1 VDAPGRYRRALL
13 RYLRGELARLKDPA
27 LDERVA
33 SIVAAFDQAEA
44 SGHELSPWIMGA
56 AEQLQRELAE
66 RQAERSR
73 LIAELDRW
81 IEFRAGKA
89 LEKN

>member
-1 VDAPGRYRRALL
+1 MRYRRVLL
-13 RYLRGELARLKDPA
+13 QQFRAKLARLKDPA
-27 LDERVA
+27 LNERCEA
-33 SIVAAFDQAEA
+33 ILEGFDQAEA

>member
-1 VDAPGRYRRALL
+1 VDAPGHYRKTLL
-13 RYLRGELARLKDPA
+13 RFLRGEFARLKDPA

-33 SIVAAFDQAEA
+33 SILAAFDQAEA
-44 SGHELSPWIMGA
+44 SGVEVSPWLMGA
-56 AEQLQRELAE
+56 AEQLQCELAE

-73 LIAELDRW
+73 LVGELDRW
-81 IEFRAGKA
+81 IEHLADSE